1 MTESQH
7 FSMSFLPCFYEIL
20 CSKKT
25 QVPTSFY
32 VPIFLCFKKSL
43 GHGQILKNQGKNDR
57 VPTFFYVKIFRWTQL
72 MCKEIFG

>member
-1 MTESQH
+1 MITEVSN
-7 FSMSFLPCFYEIL
+7 SAKPDTE

-25 QVPTSFY
+25 HVQTFFY
-32 VPIFLCFKKSL
+32 VSKEHRKIP
-43 GHGQILKNQGKNDR
+43 KNEGKNDR